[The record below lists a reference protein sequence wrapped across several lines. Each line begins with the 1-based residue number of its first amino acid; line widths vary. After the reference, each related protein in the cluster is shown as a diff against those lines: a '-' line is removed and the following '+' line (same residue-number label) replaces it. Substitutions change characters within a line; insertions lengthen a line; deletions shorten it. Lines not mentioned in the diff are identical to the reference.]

1 MLDLEAVESA
11 ATSQRGDN
19 GQPHFSRARL
29 RSAPC
34 CRRRLLASARHCPPT
49 TAPPSSQAAATSP
62 PVESCPIV
70 PTDSPG
76 PTKSTTTIDY
86 VDFIRFGG
94 REYLSG
100 ISTATAINRT
110 QLGKLIT
117 RSRCAFSELNNR
129 TGKDPGPPR
138 DGDTAFLAAGTPI
151 YAVRGWAPA
160 CQLAAERDAEV
171 FVYLATDPAA
181 NPARPARCTTRP

>member
-1 MLDLEAVESA
+1 MPNDSSA
-11 ATSQRGDN
+11 
-19 GQPHFSRARL
+19 
-29 RSAPC
+29 
-34 CRRRLLASARHCPPT
+34 
-49 TAPPSSQAAATSP
+49 
-62 PVESCPIV
+62 
-70 PTDSPG
+70 
-76 PTKSTTTIDY
+76 PTKSATTIDY

-100 ISTATAINRT
+100 IVTAAPINRT
-110 QLGKLIT
+110 QVSELAT
-117 RSRCAFSELNNR
+117 RSRCAFSELNKR

-160 CQLAAERDAEV
+160 CRLAAEHDGQA

-181 NPARPARCTTRP
+181 SRPDGHGVRRGHEQRT

>member
-1 MLDLEAVESA
+1 VLAYAALLTAV
-11 ATSQRGDN
+11 
-19 GQPHFSRARL
+19 
-29 RSAPC
+29 
-34 CRRRLLASARHCPPT
+34 ASCSPPPGTAPPT
-49 TAPPSSQAAATSP
+49 TAPTSSKAASTSP
-62 PVESCPIV
+62 PVESCPVV
-70 PTDSPG
+70 PADSPG

-86 VDFIRFGG
+86 VDFIRFAG
-94 REYLSG
+94 RDYLSG
-100 ISTATAINRT
+100 IVTTAPINRT
-110 QLGKLIT
+110 QLGELIT

-160 CQLAAERDAEV
+160 CRLAAERDGRV

-181 NPARPARCTTRP
+181 STARRARCATRP

>member
-1 MLDLEAVESA
+1 MQGSG
-11 ATSQRGDN
+11 R
-19 GQPHFSRARL
+19 
-29 RSAPC
+29 
-34 CRRRLLASARHCPPT
+34 
-49 TAPPSSQAAATSP
+49 AAAEGPQEHPPKAEVGAWISP
-62 PVESCPIV
+62 PIASCPVV
-70 PTDSPG
+70 PTDSPK
-76 PTKSTTTIDY
+76 PTKSSTTIDY

-100 ISTATAINRT
+100 ILTAAPINRT
-110 QLGKLIT
+110 QLGELIT

-160 CQLAAERDAEV
+160 CRLAAERDGQV

-181 NPARPARCTTRP
+181 SPARPARCTTRP